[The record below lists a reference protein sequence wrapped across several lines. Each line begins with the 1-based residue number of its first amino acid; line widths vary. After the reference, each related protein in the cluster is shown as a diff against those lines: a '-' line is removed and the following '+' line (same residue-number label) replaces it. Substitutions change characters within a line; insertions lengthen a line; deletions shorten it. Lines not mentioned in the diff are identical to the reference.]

1 MISDLQR
8 PTNSGF
14 GQNTEPD
21 EILNNINLD
30 NKNIVITG
38 GYSGIGLE
46 TTKALRSAGAR
57 TIIPAKREDIAKSAL
72 KNIVPEEDIF
82 QMDLADLNSVK
93 KFTDAFHE
101 LNINLD
107 ILINNAGIMAC
118 PETKVGNGWESQF
131 AVNHIGHHLL
141 TKELMNSFNENGE
154 SRLVSLS
161 SSAHSISKILWND
174 IHFEISDY
182 NKWAAYGQSKTAS
195 SLLAVEFDRKM
206 KNRGIRGFSVHP
218 GGIITPLQRHLANE
232 EMVALGWKK
241 EDGSLSDLATNFFK
255 SPTQGASTT
264 LWCATNPELNNI
276 GGVFCENC
284 DIAELKNN
292 LDESQHRFF
301 GVAEWAI
308 DSEEAI
314 KLWEVTDTMISD
326 YL

>member
-14 GQNTEPD
+14 GQKTEPG

-30 NKNIVITG
+30 NKNIIITG

-57 TIIPAKREDIAKSAL
+57 IIIPAKRKGIAQAEL
-72 KNIVPEEDIF
+72 KDVVPEEDIF
-82 QMDLADLNSVK
+82 EMDLADLNSVK
-93 KFTDAFHE
+93 KFTNSFHD

-118 PETKVGNGWESQF
+118 PETRVGNEWESQF

-141 TKELMNSFNENGE
+141 TKELMDSFNENGE

-161 SSAHSISKILWND
+161 SSAHSITKILWDD
-174 IHFEISDY
+174 IHYENGDY
-182 NKWAAYGQSKTAS
+182 NKWTAYGQSKTAS
-195 SLLAVEFDRKM
+195 SLLAIEFDRKM
-206 KNRGIRGFSVHP
+206 KNKGIRGFAVHP
-218 GGIITPLQRHLANE
+218 GGIITPLQRHLENE

-241 EDGSLSDLATNFFK
+241 EDGSLSDLAANFFK

-264 LWCATNPELNNI
+264 LWCATNPALKNI

-284 DIAELKNN
+284 DIAELKGN
-292 LDESQHRFF
+292 LDESQRRFF
-301 GVAEWAI
+301 GVADWAI

-314 KLWEVTDTMISD
+314 KLWEVTDKMISG